1 MLTWFKAE
9 PLPGSI
15 GLFVMAANT
24 GGTIGVSM
32 RSGFS
37 TTDRF
42 KNAFQQLRFY
52 SFLIWHAGVP

>member
-9 PLPGSI
+9 PLQGSI
-15 GLFVMAANT
+15 GLFATATGT

-32 RSGFS
+32 RAGFS

-42 KNAFQQLRFY
+42 KDPFQQLRFY
-52 SFLIWHAGVP
+52 SSLIWHAGVP